1 MLPGLFYLL
10 RLLLLKTSCNLD
22 DMGVWVT
29 LARNYP
35 DENDDDDDVEYD
47 DVYIMMVRILKIRLA
62 IWNLRER
69 KTDIAILHFGRS
81 CHIFQGVLCGQ
92 NNSAYQLSTEK
103 VHTLKDMVSTN
114 VYSEGFFCIKK
125 HISFSGKPRYTI
137 DPFFEDNY
145 KDYASILK
153 KVMVDTLIFDGNFF
167 SYVQIA

>member
-1 MLPGLFYLL
+1 MSWDTWSVRLNSITWFLLQRRWRLFWILNITLRKRREQYFIWKSLL
-10 RLLLLKTSCNLD
+10 IQRSSVQKLTN
-22 DMGVWVT
+22 
-29 LARNYP
+29 
-35 DENDDDDDVEYD
+35 
-47 DVYIMMVRILKIRLA
+47 
-62 IWNLRER
+62 
-69 KTDIAILHFGRS
+69 IAILHFGRS
-81 CHIFQGVLCGQ
+81 CHIFQAVLCGQ

-114 VYSEGFFCIKK
+114 VYSEEFFRIKK

-167 SYVQIA
+167 LMYK